1 MSCQATWGFLVIG
14 KRICKTSLH
23 VHHFHEDKNRKFEN
37 SWLWTRRQRV
47 KEFWIPPHLWGRI
60 CTKPRNSNQ
69 GPRTWE
75 QGCNFCFKGGFLG
88 LLGIVFQFDA
98 MIMNIFDVIC
108 YPWRLCALFP
118 PSHLCVPV
126 ILVLL
131 GFGLDLN
138 LFNSFECST
147 LSWAEI
153 LKCCSNECCLC
164 CPWIY
169 LLVSLVPLLEV
180 YLGENPLYFQ
190 LAWKCRIVGL
200 LWILSGSAGKESTQ
214 NQTKNVKILLET
226 QQGVHG

>member
-1 MSCQATWGFLVIG
+1 MYTISMKTKIG
-14 KRICKTSLH
+14 SLKTLDCEQDGRGWRSFKSH
-23 VHHFHEDKNRKFEN
+23 PTFEAE
-37 SWLWTRRQRV
+37 SALSQGTA
-47 KEFWIPPHLWGRI
+47 I
-60 CTKPRNSNQ
+60 Q

-214 NQTKNVKILLET
+214 NQIENVKILLET